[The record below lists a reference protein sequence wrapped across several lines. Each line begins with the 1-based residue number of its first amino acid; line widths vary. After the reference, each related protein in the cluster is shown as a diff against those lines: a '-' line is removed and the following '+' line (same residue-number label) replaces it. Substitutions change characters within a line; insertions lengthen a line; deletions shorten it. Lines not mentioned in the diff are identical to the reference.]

1 MLKGELPALK
11 EADLSLISK
20 FRAADS
26 DVFAKRSGALF
37 SSTVTSCDC

>member
-1 MLKGELPALK
+1 MLKGEFPALK

-20 FRAADS
+20 FSAADS

-37 SSTVTSCDC
+37 SSTVTSCDR